1 MPELP
6 SEGSNVSNTELTTKI
21 GLIVMTTGLFL
32 TGILAVIILVGS
44 IFYVSDQGR
53 QDAHIDQLSAQSLAD
68 GDPERNRALIR
79 GVSWKGTSVPT
90 GRS

>member
-32 TGILAVIILVGS
+32 TGILAAIILV
-44 IFYVSDQGR
+44 FYVSDQGR
-53 QDAHIDQLSAQSLAD
+53 QDAHIDQLSTQSLAN
-68 GDPERNRALIR
+68 GDPEHNRL
-79 GVSWKGTSVPT
+79 
-90 GRS
+90 

>member
-1 MPELP
+1 MPEFP

-32 TGILAVIILVGS
+32 TGILAAIILG
-44 IFYVSDQGR
+44 FYVSDQGR

-68 GDPERNRALIR
+68 GDLERNRL
-79 GVSWKGTSVPT
+79 
-90 GRS
+90 